1 MEIENEF
8 CGIAF
13 RCVVLIIFETDL
25 QTLKI
30 ALAQL
35 NYHTGNFEF
44 NTSKIIDHINKA
56 KIDGADLVVF
66 SELSVCGYPP
76 RDFLEFNDFV
86 ERCIENVETIAKA
99 CTGIAAIIGSPSK
112 NPKLEGKDLFNSAY
126 FLADGK
132 IAEVR
137 HKTLLPNYDIF
148 DEYRY
153 FEPNRNFNIIEYKGC
168 KIALTICE
176 DLWNINDNPMYIMN
190 PMDELIKQNP
200 DVMINIAASPFSKS
214 QIQSREHVVIDNVTK
229 YKIPLFYVN
238 HIGAQTQLIFDGGS
252 MVLDKDAK
260 FVDTLNYFSED
271 IGFYE
276 LDIKSKKIKNL
287 KPVSRK
293 TFSSSIEIV
302 HDALVL
308 GIKEYF
314 RKQGFKK
321 AILGLSGGID
331 SAVVLVLAIEALGKE
346 NVRVVMLPSR
356 YSTEHSV
363 NDAIDMAKRLNV
375 EYDIISIEDTFNTL
389 EKTLS
394 KQFEGTPFNV
404 AEENMQSRSRG
415 IILMALCNKFGYIL
429 LNTSNKSELAVGYGT
444 LYGDMCGG
452 ISVIGDLYKTEVYDL
467 VKHMNAIEELIPNN
481 IVIKAPSAE
490 LRPDQ
495 KDSDSLP
502 DYDLLDKILFQ
513 YIEERKS
520 PKEIIASGFDEAI
533 VTKVL
538 RLVNTN
544 EYKRLQAPPV
554 LRVSQ
559 KSFGFGRRMPIVA
572 KYLS

>member
-126 FLADGK
+126 YLADGK

-200 DVMINIAASPFSKS
+200 DVMINIAASPFSNR
-214 QIQSREHVVIDNVTK
+214 QIENRKEVMVDNVSK

-276 LDIKSKKIKNL
+276 LDIKSKSIKNL

-490 LRPDQ
+490 LRPGQ

-520 PKEIIASGFDEAI
+520 PKEIIASGFNEAI
-533 VTKVL
+533 VKRVL

>member
-1 MEIENEF
+1 M
-8 CGIAF
+8 
-13 RCVVLIIFETDL
+13 
-25 QTLKI
+25 QKLKI
-30 ALAQL
+30 SLSQL
-35 NYHTGNFEF
+35 NYHTGNFEL
-44 NTSKIIDHINKA
+44 NSSKIIQQILQA
-56 KIDGADLVVF
+56 KSEGVDLIVF
-66 SELSVCGYPP
+66 SELCVCGYPP
-76 RDFLEFNDFV
+76 RDFLEFNDF
-86 ERCIENVETIAKA
+86 IEKGTNAVNIIADS
-99 CTGIAAIIGSPSK
+99 CRGIAAIVGAPSV
-112 NPKLEGKDLFNSAY
+112 NPKSEGKDLFNSAY

-132 IAEVR
+132 VHAVR

-153 FEPNRNFNIIEYKGC
+153 FEPNRSFEIIEYKDC
-168 KIALTICE
+168 RIALTICE

-200 DVMINIAASPFSKS
+200 DVMINIAASPFSKT
-214 QIQSREHVVIDNVTK
+214 QIDSRIQVMTDNVKK

-252 MVLDKDAK
+252 MVVDKNAK
-260 FVDTLNYFSED
+260 ILDTLNYFSED
-271 IGFYE
+271 NAVYDF
-276 LDIKSKKIKNL
+276 DFKNKKIDCLKNQN
-287 KPVSRK
+287 RK
-293 TFSSSIEIV
+293 KFKSSIETV
-302 HDALVL
+302 RSALVL

-314 RKQGFKK
+314 RKQGFQK

-346 NVRVVMLPSR
+346 NVRTVLLPSR
-356 YSTEHSV
+356 FSSQHSLD
-363 NDAIDMAKRLNV
+363 DALLIATKLNV
-375 EYDIISIEDTFNTL
+375 QHEIISIEETFNAL
-389 EKTLS
+389 ENSLS
-394 KQFEGTPFNV
+394 TAFEGMPFNV
-404 AEENMQSRSRG
+404 AEENLQSRSRG

-452 ISVIGDLYKTEVYDL
+452 ISVIGDLYKTEVYEL
-467 VKHMNAIEELIPNN
+467 ARLMNENEELIPEN
-481 IVIKAPSAE
+481 IISKPPSAE

-502 DYDLLDKILFQ
+502 DYDVLDKLLFQ

-520 PKEIIASGFDEAI
+520 PKEIIASGFDEAL
-533 VTKVL
+533 VKKVL

-554 LRVSQ
+554 LRVSS